1 MLLRS
6 TVVLA
11 EDVARPN
18 RAGRQADMQVMD
30 RTSNVGE
37 ASSARKKLW
46 GISATRHDFEGKW
59 QRWQTADGQESEAQ
73 QAGVP
78 MHGWT
83 IIRPPHIV
91 VQRWLV
97 CCGRLLLCTPRETAT
112 LLVGLCLKAAIQP
125 QPMENARRAHKTLYK
140 HRLPVARNG

>member
-91 VQRWLV
+91 AQRWYAVDACSVYPERQPRSWLV
-97 CCGRLLLCTPRETAT
+97 SVSRRLFSHNLW
-112 LLVGLCLKAAIQP
+112 
-125 QPMENARRAHKTLYK
+125 KTLDALAKCCTNTAYQ
-140 HRLPVARNG
+140 